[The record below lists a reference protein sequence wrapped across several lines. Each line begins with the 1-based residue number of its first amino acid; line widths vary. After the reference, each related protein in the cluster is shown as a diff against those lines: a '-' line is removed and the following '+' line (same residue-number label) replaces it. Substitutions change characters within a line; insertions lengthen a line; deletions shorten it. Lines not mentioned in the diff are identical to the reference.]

1 MPTSNPTAVE
11 ALERFIEL
19 MKITQR
25 ATLAAAEEQQQPDED
40 QLARNWAYRRG
51 LAHGIR
57 TARGLIDDYQ
67 PTGGAAA

>member
-19 MKITQR
+19 MKITEK
-25 ATLAAAEEQQQPDED
+25 ATFAAEEQQHPDED

-57 TARGLIDDYQ
+57 TARGLIDDYE

>member
-1 MPTSNPTAVE
+1 MPTNSPEAVE

-19 MKITQR
+19 MKISEK
-25 ATLAAAEEQQQPDED
+25 ATFAAEEQQHPDED

>member
-1 MPTSNPTAVE
+1 MPTNSPEAVE

-19 MKITQR
+19 MEITQR
-25 ATLAAAEEQQQPDED
+25 ATLVAEEQQQPDED